1 MEDITGTSGT
11 SGGGET
17 PSTSV
22 KTQSKPRK
30 KRAKALTDAEC
41 PTCKRYGWDKE
52 TLDAKIKDMSKVYTK
67 NQVASMLRV
76 HSQYVDEVMSK

>member
-1 MEDITGTSGT
+1 MEDITGTSGISGT
-11 SGGGET
+11 SGSMEVG
-17 PSTSV
+17 V
-22 KTQSKPRK
+22 KKQSKPRK

-41 PTCKRYGWDKE
+41 PTCKKYGWDKE
-52 TLDAKIKDMSKVYTK
+52 TLDNKIKEMSKVYTK